1 MHVVRS
7 IVLYL
12 YGHDAFT
19 FVNTSDPAGA
29 IEEKFYC
36 RHPVIVLR

>member
-1 MHVVRS
+1 MNVIKSV
-7 IVLYL
+7 ILCL

-19 FVNTSDPAGA
+19 FVNTSDAAGA
-29 IEEKFYC
+29 IEEKSYC